1 MGGGILPVSIHK
13 GKLYFLF
20 SREYINS
27 KKDGGLWSDFGG
39 SKEKNETFLEIL
51 QNEEGL
57 VSKVDQKV
65 LFITTDSWL
74 AQLGSRKNS

>member
-1 MGGGILPVSIHK
+1 MKDLDIRNKSFLEKMSE
-13 GKLYFLF
+13 KL
-20 SREYINS
+20 
-27 KKDGGLWSDFGG
+27 D
-39 SKEKNETFLEIL
+39 KEQNESFLEIL

-57 VSKVDQKV
+57 ISKDEQKV

>member
-1 MGGGILPVSIHK
+1 MSE
-13 GKLYFLF
+13 KL
-20 SREYINS
+20 
-27 KKDGGLWSDFGG
+27 D
-39 SKEKNETFLEIL
+39 KEQNESFLEIL

-57 VSKVDQKV
+57 ISKVDQKF

>member
-1 MGGGILPVSIHK
+1 MSE
-13 GKLYFLF
+13 KL
-20 SREYINS
+20 
-27 KKDGGLWSDFGG
+27 D
-39 SKEKNETFLEIL
+39 KEQNDSFLEIL

-57 VSKVDQKV
+57 ISKFDQKV

>member
-1 MGGGILPVSIHK
+1 MSE
-13 GKLYFLF
+13 KL
-20 SREYINS
+20 
-27 KKDGGLWSDFGG
+27 D
-39 SKEKNETFLEIL
+39 KEQNDSFLEIL

-57 VSKVDQKV
+57 VSKIDQKV